1 MFCPNPY
8 IEADCSASAC
18 RTENIP
24 NDGLIR
30 YRILGNK
37 ERVLLTSSKAISE
50 VLVTKNYEWQKPST
64 FRALARVLG
73 VGILLAE
80 GDEHKRQRRILMPAF
95 AFRHVKD
102 LYPLFW
108 SKSKEAVH
116 AMTEQVRADARAT
129 SGEEAANP
137 TAVMELGDWVS
148 RATLDIIGVAGMG
161 RDFGAIKDPTNF
173 LSHTYR
179 AVFQPSRQASFLAM
193 LNLFLPPWIVSKL
206 PLKRNDDVNQ
216 ASAVIRDACRDLV
229 REKRERLARKELTDV
244 DILSVAIE
252 SGGFSDDDLINQMMT
267 FLAAGH
273 ETTASAMQ
281 WAIYLLCLHP
291 EVQTRLRDEI
301 RERLPSMN
309 SHEGITALDI
319 DHMPYLAAV
328 CNEVLRYY
336 SPVPMTQREAC
347 VDTTIAGQRIPRG
360 TVAIICPWS
369 VNRSSSL
376 WGEDAGKFDPERWL
390 ARDEKDRKRAG
401 LGGAESNYAFLTF
414 MHGPRSCIGM
424 GFAKAEFACLLA
436 AVVGRFSFELKNKEE
451 YDEKN
456 LEYRGQ
462 VTVKLAKGLWV
473 HATALDG
480 W

>member
-1 MFCPNPY
+1 MP
-8 IEADCSASAC
+8 
-18 RTENIP
+18 
-24 NDGLIR
+24 
-30 YRILGNK
+30 GNK

-50 VLVTKNYEWQKPST
+50 VLVTKNYDFQKPSS
-64 FRALARVLG
+64 FRWSLG
-73 VGILLAE
+73 RILGIGILLAE
-80 GDEHKRQRRILMPAF
+80 GDEHKRQRKSLMPAF
-95 AFRHVKD
+95 AFRHIKD

-108 SKSKEAVH
+108 SKSKEAVR
-116 AMTEQVRADARAT
+116 AMTEQVRADASAAG
-129 SGEEAANP
+129 GEGGSEKDAANLA
-137 TAVMELGDWVS
+137 AVMELGDWVS
-148 RATLDIIGVAGMG
+148 RATLDIIGVAGLG
-161 RDFGAIKDPTNF
+161 RDFGAIKDPNNT
-173 LSHTYR
+173 LSSTYR
-179 AVFQPSRQASFLAM
+179 AVFQPSKQARFLAM
-193 LNLFLPPWIVSKL
+193 LNLFVPGWIVNKI
-206 PLKRNDDVNQ
+206 PLKRNDDINQ
-216 ASAVIRDACRDLV
+216 ASAVIRGVCRDLV

-252 SGGFSDDDLINQMMT
+252 SGGFSDDDLVNQMMT

-291 EVQTRLRDEI
+291 EVQTRLRDEV
-301 RERLPSMN
+301 RERLPSVN
-309 SHEGITALDI
+309 SHEDITALDI

-336 SPVPMTQREAC
+336 SPVPMTQREAR

-360 TVAIICPWS
+360 TVAILCPWS
-369 VNRSSSL
+369 VNRSPSL
-376 WGEDAGKFDPERWL
+376 WGDDAGKFDPERWL
-390 ARDEKDRKRAG
+390 AKDEKDRASAAR
-401 LGGAESNYAFLTF
+401 GGAESNYAFLTF
-414 MHGPRSCIGM
+414 LHGPRSCIGM

-456 LEYRGQ
+456 MEYKGG
-462 VTVKLAKGLWV
+462 VTVRPAKGLWV